1 MRQNFAALGIFLI
14 LIGTFGISYTWNYDH
29 RTTRFLDEYAL
40 LDFQTSLNGEGK
52 LEGAVLSIWDFRFD
66 DSKLLPR
73 AILFTDN
80 DPWEMPAN
88 VKNQRAKSEKFPR
101 MLQNENKLFVNLP
114 RSSLPAI
121 LMSKQIRFRFYY
133 DNGQTI
139 DLPLSEDT
147 LKEWKRK
154 MR

>member
-1 MRQNFAALGIFLI
+1 MRQNFTALGIFLI
-14 LIGTFGISYTWNYDH
+14 LFGTFGLSYTWNYDH
-29 RTTRFLDEYAL
+29 RKAEFLDEYAL

-73 AILFTDN
+73 AIIFTDS
-80 DPWEMPAN
+80 DPWEMVAI
-88 VKNQRAKSEKFPR
+88 VKQQHAKSDKFPR
-101 MLQNENKLFVNLP
+101 MIQNENKLFVNLP
-114 RSSLPAI
+114 RSSLSAI

-139 DLPLSEDT
+139 DLPLSDEI